1 MYQLQSIDSLMQYIN
16 AKNPS
21 ANLVKGDLTFSN
33 PKVVAGT
40 WMEGTTSKN
49 TAIQLTAKPSAV
61 YQGSKVFMYDRL
73 NLASLASIAGVQIKA
88 NNPTS
93 TYSIL
98 KQLRYFSGV
107 DLTTDDVEDL
117 PIQNDGNG
125 NLTVVISAK
134 TTSVGWVGSV
144 SLPVTAGGSF
154 IDQDLTNPDLQGL
167 NYPTNN
173 PGTDIMS
180 SVYLYGYDFTTY
192 VADLIDLQPG
202 VISDT
207 VAGKLVTALQTL
219 DVSSGKALWNASS
232 SSTTWSLQ
240 GATVVSNG
248 LNSSSLPTNQSYKY
262 VLALDLRNGVTT
274 PVGRLYF
281 HYNDPF
287 NPNDF

>member
-1 MYQLQSIDSLMQYIN
+1 MYQLPSITSFLQYLN
-16 AKNPS
+16 AKNPT
-21 ANLVKGDLTFSN
+21 ANLQEADLTFSN

-40 WMEGTTSKN
+40 WLEGVTSKN
-49 TAIQLTAKPSAV
+49 TAIQLTAKPSAA
-61 YQGSKVFMYDRL
+61 YQGSNIYKYDRL

-88 NNPTS
+88 DNPS
-93 TYSIL
+93 TTWDVL
-98 KQLRYFSGV
+98 KSLEYYSGV
-107 DLTTDDVEDL
+107 RLTQDDVEDL
-117 PIQNDGNG
+117 AIVNDNG
-125 NLTVVISAK
+125 TLSAVLSAK
-134 TTSVGWVGSV
+134 TTSIGWIGSV
-144 SLPVTAGGSF
+144 SITVQAGGAF

-202 VISDT
+202 VITDT

-232 SSTTWSLQ
+232 SSTAWSLQ

-262 VLALDLRNGVTT
+262 VLALDLRNDVTT